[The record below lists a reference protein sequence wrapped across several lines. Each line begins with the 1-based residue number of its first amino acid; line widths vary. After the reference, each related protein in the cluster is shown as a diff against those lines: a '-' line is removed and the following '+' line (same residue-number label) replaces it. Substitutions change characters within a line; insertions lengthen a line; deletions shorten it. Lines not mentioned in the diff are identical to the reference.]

1 MKILI
6 ADDEPLARLRLR
18 NMLQNS
24 GHDDIIEAKDGEE
37 AVQLTDQQMPDLL
50 FLDIQMPKKTG
61 LEAAKIIKSKHP
73 ALPIVFCT
81 AHDEFALK
89 AFDLSAEDYV
99 LKPVTMERLN
109 QALNKAG
116 CSEPQEKI
124 IVKQGVNSLAIP
136 LDEMVCFAAEDKYVI
151 AHTKDKE
158 FLLDCTL
165 VVLENKHPQLL
176 RLHRNCL
183 VHRAYLQGI
192 HLDENHKPHALLKD
206 LDLQPA
212 ISRRQLA
219 AVKKELKS

>member
-6 ADDEPLARLRLR
+6 ADDEPLARMRLR
-18 NMLQNS
+18 NMLQHA
-24 GHDDIIEAKDGEE
+24 GHNDVIEAQDGEE
-37 AVQLTDQQMPDLL
+37 AIKLTDQHMPDLL
-50 FLDIQMPKKTG
+50 FLDIQMPKKSG
-61 LEAAKIIKSKHP
+61 LEAAQSIKAKHP

-99 LKPVTMERLN
+99 LKPVTMDRLN
-109 QALNKAG
+109 QALHKVG
-116 CSEPQEKI
+116 CVEQQEKI
-124 IVKQGVNSLAIP
+124 VVKQGVNSLAIP
-136 LDEMVCFAAEDKYVI
+136 VDEMICFVAEDKYVV
-151 AHTKDKE
+151 AHVSDNN

-165 VVLENKHPQLL
+165 IQLENKYPQLL

-183 VHRAYLQGI
+183 VHRAFLKGI
-192 HLDENHKPHALLKD
+192 HIDENHKAHALLKD

-219 AVKKELKS
+219 AVKIELKS